1 MSVSSIYSEHTLAA
15 RIRGLSGME
24 PVENKPENLYQFKG
38 MAEDMIEAYEAGL
51 LKWTDDSTAL
61 KSDVVEVPTKEVSTA
76 SDARNI
82 KIALFFLLA
91 IMSASLF
98 FTVKVFQHGK
108 THNLINRVESGII
121 DRTDEY
127 RVDMGEIIK

>member
-15 RIRGLSGME
+15 RIRGLNGMDA
-24 PVENKPENLYQFKG
+24 VEDKPENLYQFKG
-38 MAEDMIEAYEAGL
+38 MAEDMIEAYEKGL
-51 LKWTDDSTAL
+51 LKWTDEATAL
-61 KSDVVEVPTKEVSTA
+61 KPAVVQVAEKPVRTTE
-76 SDARNI
+76 DIRNI
-82 KIALFFLLA
+82 KIALLFLLA

-108 THNLINRVESGII
+108 THDFIDRVESGII

-127 RVDMGEIIK
+127 RVDLGEIIK